1 MSTFARFL
9 LVGGALAALY
19 ALLAALAT
27 SQLPWP
33 KAVSA
38 AVAWLACI
46 PLGFWCHRRFTFP
59 GSARRPFAL
68 ALYAA
73 TQLIGIGIGAG
84 MSYLFATGSFWLA
97 MAWLLPVVVLVDSA
111 EADREHAVER
121 WMDELR
127 AIELRQAFDD
137 AQQERGA

>member
-46 PLGFWCHRRFTFP
+46 PLGFWFHRRFTFP

-84 MSYLFATGSFWLA
+84 MSYLFATGSFWPDLVVHLA
-97 MAWLLPVVVLVDSA
+97 ASA
-111 EADREHAVER
+111 LAAVTSYVINR
-121 WMDELR
+121 TLTFPANR
-127 AIELRQAFDD
+127 RP
-137 AQQERGA
+137 